1 MKHSTTS
8 NGIKLHRDIR
18 SAKDKGWAGWINAP
32 GDTAIPVR
40 FLRVMG
46 WNGRNTMGWNVYH
59 NVPVPAHL
67 RKTLIAG
74 GHYGFPTLKAAVKAA
89 CVRLAGEEFSHLRR
103 GPYSEFSI
111 LPSRQNEGAS
121 S

>member
-1 MKHSTTS
+1 MKLRTTS
-8 NGIKLHRDIR
+8 NGIKLRRDTR
-18 SAKDKGWAGWINAP
+18 SAKDKGWVGWINTP

-40 FLRVMG
+40 FLPVKG
-46 WNGRNTMGWNVYH
+46 WNGRNTVGWNVYH
-59 NVPVPAHL
+59 YDRTPAHL

-89 CVRLAGEEFSHLRR
+89 CIHLAGEEFSHLRR

-111 LPSRQNEGAS
+111 LTSRRNHIA
-121 S
+121 